1 LGKEINVTENEAVT
15 LLKACK
21 LLAERLISLP
31 TSFTS
36 TSIILTAND
45 RAVMQGYSKLL
56 LDPIIAGP
64 NLLTRLVKLAGL
76 SQVEIYKLDQV
87 KHMITSQRYGGLK
100 ANTHFQLGV
109 GVEKAAKE
117 PVES

>member
-1 LGKEINVTENEAVT
+1 MTENEAVA

-31 TSFTS
+31 TGFN
-36 TSIILTAND
+36 SISITLTDND
-45 RAVMQGYSKLL
+45 REVMQGYSKLL

-64 NLLTRLVKLAGL
+64 NLLTKLVILAGL
-76 SQVEIYKLDQV
+76 SQVEVYKLDQL

-100 ANTHFQLGV
+100 ATTNFQLGV
-109 GVEKAAKE
+109 GVDKLAK
-117 PVES
+117 S